1 MAKNTSPTQ
10 AQRTVTKAKNTYKSV
25 QELAQAVY
33 KNKTKKQLGK
43 PYEEI
48 TVATELAGLTKK
60 AQNEVGSDYSYK
72 DVLSIVSKS
81 YKDELAML
89 EAGGAKADA
98 QNAQQLKD
106 IGGAWSDKK
115 LKEQRDRIDRLRGE
129 LTEYQTDREGYNT
142 RTAERIR
149 RENSERAAMKANKP
163 RTEKQNQQAANNAKR
178 EQEKQF
184 KAQERATV
192 SEMVSFVKEKTGRI
206 AQAEKAIVTTARA
219 NGKKSIAKIR
229 VATTQ
234 KVAKAKETSSKA
246 YEGVA
251 RDFEKKFVNKKAS
264 PITEKGYTR
273 NIQKPINRSAAADLQ
288 SDRYNQKVE
297 ELRSKYGV

>member
-1 MAKNTSPTQ
+1 MAKNTTPTQ
-10 AQRTVTKAKNTYKSV
+10 AQRAATKAKNSYKSV

-48 TVATELAGLTKK
+48 TVAAGLAGLAKK

-89 EAGGAKADA
+89 EAGGVKADA

-106 IGGAWSDKK
+106 IGGAWSQEK
-115 LKEQRDRIDRLRGE
+115 LQEQRARIDRLRGE

-149 RENSERAAMKANKP
+149 RENSERAAVKANKP
-163 RTEKQNQQAANNAKR
+163 RTEKQNQQAANKAKR
-178 EQEKQF
+178 EEEKAF
-184 KAQERATV
+184 KSGERGV
-192 SEMVSFVKEKTGRI
+192 VLEMVSFVKEKSRKI
-206 AQAEKAIVTTARA
+206 AEQEKATVTTARV
-219 NGKKSIAKIR
+219 NGKTAIAKIR

-251 RDFEKKFVNKKAS
+251 RDFEKKFASKKAS
-264 PITEKGYTR
+264 PITDKGYTR

-297 ELRSKYGV
+297 ELKTKYGV